1 MEIRCYDLKASPCDF
16 LNVIKKEPGAFL
28 LESSLFNLERGRYS
42 FLGFDPFL
50 TVKGNDLR
58 AFKNLEKTYQRFV
71 HPVKNCGTPFLSG
84 IVGYLSYDFGLQ
96 FEKIKSRFGP
106 SGLPGFYF
114 GFYDCVMTIDHYQKK
129 LLVSSSGLPQTT
141 TASRKKRALS
151 RLQRIEKMIE
161 SLSPAPNPYVPNA
174 RKPLYFQSHFSKS
187 AYCNAVKKALDYIKL
202 GDIYQVNLAQEFS
215 CRFNAPVD
223 APNLYAALRGL
234 SASSFGGYLDCG
246 RSQIV
251 SSSPELFLRLQNGC
265 VQTRPMK
272 GTRPRGNTLLE
283 DRQKKLEL
291 RRSAKEKAELLMVTD
306 LERNDL
312 GRVCDFGSVKVK
324 RVREIEKYRTVY
336 QATSTVTGHLAKGKS
351 GFDLIRNC
359 FPGGSIS
366 GCPKIRAM
374 EIINELEP
382 SARGIYT
389 GALGY
394 MDFGG
399 DLVFNVLIRTMLVK
413 GRKVSFHVGSGIVAD
428 SKPQAEYEETLV
440 KAQALK
446 ESLHYENANN
456 LS

>member
-16 LNVIKKEPGAFL
+16 LSAVKKQPGVFL
-28 LESSLFNLERGRYS
+28 LESSLFNFERGRYS

-50 TVKGNDLR
+50 TVKGDDLA
-58 AFKNLEKTYQRFV
+58 AFKNLEKIYRRFA
-71 HPVKNCGTPFLSG
+71 HPVKNCGTPFSSG

-96 FEKIKSRFGP
+96 FEKIKNQFGP

-141 TASRKKRALS
+141 AFSRKKRALF
-151 RLQRIEKMIE
+151 RLKAVEELIER
-161 SLSPAPNPYVPNA
+161 LSSKKNPRFPNA
-174 RKPLYFQSHFSKS
+174 RKPVDFKSNFTQS

-223 APNLYAALRGL
+223 APNLYTALRGL
-234 SASSFGGYLDCG
+234 SASNFGGYLDCG

-272 GTRPRGNTLLE
+272 GTRPRSNTLLE
-283 DRQKKLEL
+283 DRQRNLEL
-291 RRSAKEKAELLMVTD
+291 RRSVKEKAELLMVTD

-336 QATSTVTGHLAKGKS
+336 QATSTVTGRLAKGKS
-351 GFDLIRNC
+351 GFDLISNC
-359 FPGGSIS
+359 FPGGSVT

-374 EIINELEP
+374 EIINELER

-399 DLVFNVLIRTMLVK
+399 DLAFNVLIRTMLVE

-428 SKPQAEYEETLV
+428 SKPREEYEETLV